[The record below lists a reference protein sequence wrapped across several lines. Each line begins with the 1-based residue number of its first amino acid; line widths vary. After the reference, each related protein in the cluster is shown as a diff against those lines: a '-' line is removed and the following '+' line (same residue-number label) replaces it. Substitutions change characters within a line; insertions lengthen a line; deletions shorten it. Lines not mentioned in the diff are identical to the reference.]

1 MSFKGRVLQNL
12 PAAPRPIRR
21 AGLLKSRERN
31 LLEIMNAFCRSGH
44 FLQRQDLYT
53 ESSQDPRS
61 RSSQVGAAGVVEE
74 YVEPL
79 GPRILVRKDE
89 SRHETRGGIVLPDQ
103 AEIPTIT
110 GRVVEISA
118 EVSHDVDF
126 PVRKYDK
133 VLFHPKR
140 AIPVDF
146 EPDNLL
152 YVVPIED
159 VVAVFRR
166 TPRGAEKQ
174 GSDDSEADDA
184 DISPDFLDDEEAD

>member
-1 MSFKGRVLQNL
+1 MK
-12 PAAPRPIRR
+12 
-21 AGLLKSRERN
+21 LL
-31 LLEIMNAFCRSGH
+31 
-44 FLQRQDLYT
+44 
-53 ESSQDPRS
+53 
-61 RSSQVGAAGVVEE
+61 GAIVPHE

-89 SRHETRGGIVLPDQ
+89 NKHATRGGIVLPDR

-118 EVSHDVDF
+118 EVANNPEF

-133 VLFHPKR
+133 VLFHPKS

-146 EPDNLL
+146 EPDNVLF
-152 YVVPIED
+152 VVPTDD

-166 TPRGAEKQ
+166 TPKASDAAAE
-174 GSDDSEADDA
+174 SLDDDDAADDL
-184 DISPDFLDDEEAD
+184 SPDDPV